1 MVQAVEEHAAELS
14 RRGLNG
20 GYCEAAL
27 QLASEIEGHLQGL
40 PAAALGAR
48 GRSPEVA
55 ELVADAAATAQA
67 VRSPCSASPAAPRG
81 GASRTTSDSAI
92 RSPPGSPRMSPRALT
107 RILAA
112 LEMHREVRADIG
124 LLPEDVQTMKD
135 LARELGAVAVVP
147 ATLSDDQAK
156 LQEAQG
162 ALRAFFD
169 LFAAKA
175 SLALAADPDERA
187 RVLALL
193 PRAEE
198 RRHLRREP
206 ISAGSRHLSPACGP
220 AENAVG
226 DAAGLEKVPG
236 AVRRLP
242 GMSAEML
249 QMLIPIVAILVTF
262 AFPVALVFTFKWFKL
277 KDKELQMDAEMRRT
291 AGRGARGARA
301 AAGIGDP
308 GARRRSARQAERG
321 QRPPS

>member
-1 MVQAVEEHAAELS
+1 MARKNPTPPAKASARSASDARSDLVARSARNADGATLCRSDPLADAHAARAVVQAVEEHAAELA
-14 RRGLNG
+14 RRGLSG

-27 QLASEIEGHLQGL
+27 QLAREIEDHLQAL

-55 ELVADAAATAQA
+55 ELLADAASTAQA
-67 VRSPCSASPAAPRG
+67 VRSSVLRVTRGAEGRRLAHDFGFGDPFSARQPAHVA
-81 GASRTTSDSAI
+81 
-92 RSPPGSPRMSPRALT
+92 RALT

-124 LLPEDVQTMKD
+124 LLAEDVQTMQD
-135 LARELGAVAVVP
+135 LARELGAMASAP
-147 ATLSDDQAK
+147 ATLSDEQAK

-187 RVLALL
+187 RLLALL

-206 ISAGSRHLSPACGP
+206 
-220 AENAVG
+220 
-226 DAAGLEKVPG
+226 
-236 AVRRLP
+236 
-242 GMSAEML
+242 
-249 QMLIPIVAILVTF
+249 T
-262 AFPVALVFTFKWFKL
+262 
-277 KDKELQMDAEMRRT
+277 
-291 AGRGARGARA
+291 RA
-301 AAGIGDP
+301 SG
-308 GARRRSARQAERG
+308 
-321 QRPPS
+321 